1 MKKFRVLLLTF
12 VVAVTMMASSLSVF
26 AVQGNASKASATVP
40 TLTKE
45 VTLAEGVTMPATT
58 FEFTAEPAENADG
71 VDTPDTPEG
80 APTSF
85 VTTVNGARTVGDG
98 AAKTFTGAL
107 NVPDTWAVGEYTYK
121 IKETAPTKTTD
132 ASGWT
137 KIDTAEYYLHVYA
150 KNDGSVL
157 YSITKTNEV
166 GAEKVPDA
174 EFKFSNEYQNND
186 GELTVSKTV
195 DNPEYVPADTDYSFT
210 ITFTENGSAKV
221 PATITGKIG
230 EGESAKTVTVT
241 NGSGTFKLKKDESV
255 KFTDLPVGLK
265 YQVVEAKPSHASYKE
280 TSITVNGTAV
290 AGGEERDTGVNKI
303 TETANTA
310 AYTNVYDEVTI
321 TGVIMNVLPFVMMI
335 AIAGAAAMYV
345 VSRRRKMAR

>member
-12 VVAVTMMASSLSVF
+12 VVAVTMMAGSLSVF
-26 AVQGNASKASATVP
+26 AVQGDTSKASATVP

-45 VTLAEGVTMPATT
+45 VTLAEGVTMPLTA
-58 FEFTAEPAENADG
+58 FEFTATLTSNADQ
-71 VDTPDTPEG
+71 VDTPAG
-80 APTSF
+80 APQSF
-85 VTTVNGARTVGDG
+85 VTTVSGAQTVGDG
-98 AAKTFTGAL
+98 NAKTFTGAL
-107 NVPDTWAVGEYTYK
+107 NVPDTWAVGEYTYE
-121 IKETAPTKTTD
+121 ITETAPTQTTGKT
-132 ASGWT
+132 GWT
-137 KIDTAEYYLHVYA
+137 KIDTAKYYLHVYA
-150 KNDGSVL
+150 KNDNTVL
-157 YSITKTNEV
+157 YSITKTNAV
-166 GAEKVPDA
+166 NAEKVPDA
-174 EFKFSNEYQNND
+174 EFKFSNEYENNN

-195 DNPEYVPADTDYSFT
+195 DHPEYVPADTEYEFT

-265 YQVVEAKPSHASYKE
+265 YQVVEEEPSHASYKE

-290 AGGEERDTGVNKI
+290 DGGGRDTGVNKI

-335 AIAGAAAMYV
+335 AIAGAAAAMYV